1 MTTKS
6 FAALGGMIMLTSA
19 ALADFHEWAP
29 TPPMGWNSW
38 DCFGCTLT
46 EAQAREQADCQAKY
60 LLPAGYRY
68 FTVDIQWYEPEAQGH
83 WYKPG
88 AKLEMDGYGRLL
100 PAVKK
105 FPSAADGRG
114 FKPLADYVHAKGL
127 KFGIHM
133 MRGIPKQAVVANTP
147 VLGTTFRAQ
156 DIANTKDT
164 CPWNPDMYGVDMT
177 KPGAQAYYDGVYAQ
191 YAAWGVDFVKIDDIS
206 RPYTDAQ
213 LLEIEA
219 IRKAIDR
226 TGRPIVLSLS
236 PGDTPVARGSHVSTQ
251 ANMWRISD
259 DFWARWKPL
268 HGMFGRLHRWEPH
281 RVPGSWPDADMLPFG
296 IISFDKKCQFPEC
309 RIALL
314 FEPFIPQVCKC
325 ASV

>member
-46 EAQAREQADCQAKY
+46 EAQAR
-60 LLPAGYRY
+60 
-68 FTVDIQWYEPEAQGH
+68 
-83 WYKPG
+83 
-88 AKLEMDGYGRLL
+88 
-100 PAVKK
+100 
-105 FPSAADGRG
+105 
-114 FKPLADYVHAKGL
+114 
-127 KFGIHM
+127 
-133 MRGIPKQAVVANTP
+133 
-147 VLGTTFRAQ
+147 
-156 DIANTKDT
+156 
-164 CPWNPDMYGVDMT
+164 
-177 KPGAQAYYDGVYAQ
+177 AQAYYDGVYAQ

-206 RPYTDAQ
+206 RPYTEAQ

-314 FEPFIPQVCKC
+314 FEPFIPQVCKR